1 MGGVM
6 GGLPCLSDTPQAV
19 ARIARCHKTGHCSKP
34 RLGLAD
40 TKPDAAAAL
49 DLTETL
55 LEVIDF
61 RSFSNLWYWIMLAV
75 AWSQASHW
83 VLGVPFDMLL
93 RARRQGA
100 QATADFEDSVRV
112 NVNRYLYIMRES
124 GLWLVAFVAFFH
136 SALLLLALAYRI
148 EFALALELIVV
159 PLTGV
164 GVLSLFTARR
174 IEAEGP
180 TGEALFKVMVRHRF
194 WTQVIGMVS
203 IFVTA
208 SVGMFNL
215 LYVPQF

>member
-1 MGGVM
+1 M
-6 GGLPCLSDTPQAV
+6 L
-19 ARIARCHKTGHCSKP
+19 
-34 RLGLAD
+34 RLGLCQ
-40 TKPDAAAAL
+40 TKRNAAAIL

-93 RARRQGA
+93 RARRQGG
-100 QATADFEDSVRV
+100 QAIADFEDSVRV
-112 NVNRYLYIMRES
+112 NVNRILYIVQEA
-124 GLWLVAFVAFFH
+124 GLWLVALVTFFH
-136 SALLLLALAYRI
+136 SAMLLLAIGYAI

-159 PLTGV
+159 PMTVV
-164 GVLSLFTARR
+164 GILSLLTARR
-174 IEAEGP
+174 IAAQAP
-180 TGEALFKVMVRHRF
+180 TGEALLRVMVRHRF

-208 SVGMFNL
+208 SVGMYNL
-215 LYVPQF
+215 LYVPVF